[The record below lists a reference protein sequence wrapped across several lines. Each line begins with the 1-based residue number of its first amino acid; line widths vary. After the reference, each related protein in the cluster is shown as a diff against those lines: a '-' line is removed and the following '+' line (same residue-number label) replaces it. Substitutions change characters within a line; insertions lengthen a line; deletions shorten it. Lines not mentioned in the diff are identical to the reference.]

1 MKKIISL
8 LLCITLLIS
17 LTACGNMYNDYSNR
31 LDNAWKVQDYY
42 ILNFLNKLLVN
53 IGVSDN
59 LISQLP
65 SHLHSRPYMEKIKEI
80 IKTFGIENYKLF
92 VDSYNT
98 YLKKLQLDMN
108 LPTPNEIIHGEDKN
122 LKGARL

>member
-1 MKKIISL
+1 
-8 LLCITLLIS
+8 
-17 LTACGNMYNDYSNR
+17 MYNDYSNR